1 MAIPGPLGAD
11 RGAPYSDAAMNL
23 TTPQTALPR
32 PTFADRLTAEA
43 VRIHEDQTGRV
54 LDEDGA
60 WDAGRRSGGDLERRI
75 IARAGATRLGGEI
88 RQAAEGVL
96 TGARWMLVAA
106 LALALLLGT
115 GAAGAALG
123 APLPDRGGQVNIAW
137 ALGGLLGVQT
147 LMLAAWAGTFLLPS
161 GGGGLLGRAALQA
174 AGTLGRRLLRR
185 QAHILALR
193 ALLRLLGRRRLG
205 LCTAGALTHA
215 LWAAFGVG
223 ALLACLWTLSVR
235 QYDFLW
241 GTTLLSEADFVSLV
255 TALGSLPAALGI
267 PVPDDALIRASRL
280 GDPLPAEGR
289 IQWSGFLLGCL
300 LIYGVIPRL
309 LLALLCAGIS
319 RRLAARLPLDLTAP
333 GYARLVPRLQEDH
346 QRIGIIDPR
355 PVDPPALPQRRRP
368 RPPPGRGAPLALVGY
383 ELEHAPDHWLQR
395 ADGSRCLPLGQV
407 DDRASRR
414 DVLAAL
420 DALDPAPAAVVAVCS
435 LARTPDRGAE
445 SFLSDLKARAGV
457 PLWVLLDQ
465 AGTARE
471 RGIDPQARHAVWR
484 DLALRAGAERCLPQR
499 TPEKDLQDAGTLLE
513 ALEQPEEPQP

>member
-1 MAIPGPLGAD
+1 MNRTIPRP
-11 RGAPYSDAAMNL
+11 
-23 TTPQTALPR
+23 ALPR
-32 PTFADRLTAEA
+32 PAFADRLTAEA

-54 LDEDGA
+54 LDEDAA
-60 WDAGRRSGGDLERRI
+60 WDAGRRSGGDLERHI
-75 IARAGATRLGGEI
+75 IARATATRLGAEI
-88 RQAAEGVL
+88 RQAADGIL
-96 TGARWMLVAA
+96 AGARWMLVAA
-106 LALALLLGT
+106 LVVALLLGI

-147 LMLAAWAGTFLLPS
+147 LMLLAWAGTFLLPA
-161 GGGGLLGRAALQA
+161 GGGGLLGRAALHA

-185 QAHILALR
+185 PAHILALR

-205 LCTAGALTHA
+205 LYTAGALTHA
-215 LWAAFGVG
+215 LWTAFGIG
-223 ALLACLWTLSVR
+223 ALLACLWSLSVR

-255 TALGSLPAALGI
+255 TALGGLPAALGI
-267 PVPDDALIRASRL
+267 PVPDEALIRASRL
-280 GDPLPAEGR
+280 GAPLAAGGR

-300 LIYGVIPRL
+300 LVYGVIPRL
-309 LLALLCAGIS
+309 LLALLCTGMA
-319 RRLAARLPLDLTAP
+319 RRLAARLSLDITAP
-333 GYARLVPRLQEDH
+333 GYARLAPRLQEDH

-355 PVDPPALPQRRRP
+355 PVEPPVPRQRRRS
-368 RPPPGRGAPLALVGY
+368 RPAPAQGAPLALVGY

-395 ADGSRCLPLGQV
+395 VDDGRHLSLGQV

-445 SFLSDLKARAGV
+445 TFLSTLKARAGV

-471 RGIDPQARHAVWR
+471 RGIDPRARHAAWR
-484 DLALRAGAERCLPQR
+484 DLALRAGAERCLPER
-499 TPEKDLQDAGTLLE
+499 AAETDLRGAG
-513 ALEQPEEPQP
+513 ALPGALDSPEEPQP